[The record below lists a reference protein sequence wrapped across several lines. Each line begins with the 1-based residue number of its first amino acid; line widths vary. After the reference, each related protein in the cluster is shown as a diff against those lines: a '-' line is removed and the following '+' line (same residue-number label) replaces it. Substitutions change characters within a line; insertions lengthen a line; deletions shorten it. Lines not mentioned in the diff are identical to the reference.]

1 MLLVELEF
9 SKLKK
14 LQETLSYQLKSKIK
28 MTAKANLSTNHLG
41 HRKNQKMTLN
51 RKLRRIESDSNESL
65 NFKKK
70 NDL

>member
-1 MLLVELEF
+1 MSPVELEF

-28 MTAKANLSTNHLG
+28 MTVKVNLSTNHLG